1 MADYSAHVR
10 GKKITLMGLG
20 LLGRGVG
27 DAEFL
32 AEAGAELIVTDLK
45 PEASLAPSLERLK
58 KFSNI
63 TYRLGEHALE
73 DFRGR
78 DYIVKAAGVP
88 LDSPYI
94 AEARNNGI
102 PIKMS
107 ASWFAELANVPV
119 VGVTGTRGKTTTTY
133 MLYDILRAAGK
144 HVLLGGNIRGVS
156 TLALLPQVQADSIAL
171 FELDSWQCQGW
182 GEAQM
187 SPHVAVFTTFMSDHM
202 NYYHNDMAAYLAD
215 KAQIF
220 LHQTSE
226 DTLVVSEEVLSQLGE
241 YTARMRAS
249 VRVPEQRHIELS
261 VPGAH
266 NQLNARCALE
276 AARALGIDD
285 TTALTALKAFTG
297 VPGRLEL
304 VRSVNGVR
312 FYNDTTATAPEATL
326 AALEALHSNGE
337 GKTILIMGG
346 ADKGLRMDELVARIP
361 THTDDIIFLSG
372 SGTDR
377 VRAAFPDAP
386 VYDSLK
392 TAVAHAVAIAEEGD
406 SVLLSPAFASFGMF
420 QNEYD
425 RGDQF
430 ASLVKDVPDVELLKP
445 KVRRLARELQQA
457 CTRDGFL
464 IMISHGFRSFAEQDA
479 LYAKGRT
486 EPGQVVSNAR
496 GGESFHNYGVAFD
509 IRPVAS
515 SDAEREKLRRRA
527 GPLGEALGLSWGGRW
542 ETFQDL
548 PHFEYTG
555 GYSLKDFRAGTL
567 NEEDFA

>member
-1 MADYSAHVR
+1 MRDWKEHFR
-10 GKKITLMGLG
+10 GKKITVMGLG

-45 PEASLAPSLERLK
+45 TETELAPSLERLK
-58 KFSNI
+58 KFSSI

-78 DYIVKAAGVP
+78 DYILKAAGVP

-94 AEARNNGI
+94 AEARKNGI

-107 ASWFAELANVPV
+107 ASWFAELANIPV

-144 HVLLGGNIRGVS
+144 HVIIGGNIRGVS

-182 GEAQM
+182 GEAQI
-187 SPHVAVFTTFMSDHM
+187 SPQVAVFTTFMDDHL
-202 NYYHNDMAAYLAD
+202 NYYKGDRHAYLLD

-220 LHQTSE
+220 LHQKPE
-226 DTLVVSEEVLSQLGE
+226 DTLIVSEQVLPQLGE
-241 YTARMRAS
+241 YTARIQGS
-249 VRVPEQRHIELS
+249 VRVPSLDPVTLS
-261 VPGAH
+261 IPGTH
-266 NQLNARCALE
+266 NQLNARCARE
-276 AARALGIDD
+276 AARALGIPEAVSRA
-285 TTALTALKAFTG
+285 ALHAFRG

-304 VRSVNGVR
+304 VRTVNGVK

-326 AALEALHSNGE
+326 AALEALHSEGE

-346 ADKGLRMDELVARIP
+346 ADKGLSMEGLAARIP
-361 THTDDIIFLSG
+361 EYTPHLLFLAG

-377 VRAAFPDAP
+377 VRSAFPEAP

-392 TAVAHAVAIAEEGD
+392 TAVTHAASIAEEGD
-406 SVLLSPAFASFGMF
+406 RVVLSPAFASFGMF

-430 ASLVKDVPDVELLKP
+430 ASLVSEIPDLELLVP

-457 CTRDGFL
+457 CAREGFL
-464 IMISHGFRSFAEQDA
+464 VMISHGFRSRDVQDA
-479 LYAKGRT
+479 LYARGRT
-486 EPGQVVSNAR
+486 EPGQVVTNAP

-515 SDAEREKLRRRA
+515 SDEEREALRKRA
-527 GPLGEALGLSWGGRW
+527 GPLGEALGLSWGGRF
-542 ETFQDL
+542 ESLQDL

-555 GYSLKDFRAGTL
+555 GYSLHDFRTGAI
-567 NEEDFA
+567 NEDDFA